1 MDCIYHG
8 CFRKNV
14 DDANRI
20 IGPNETC
27 LVPNSKLCWEYIED
41 VPGDVK
47 THSQYKKQRLGK
59 VREFDTYFQN
69 KNKED
74 IERWESA
81 LDSEVRILK
90 PTDHIYIT

>member
-14 DDANRI
+14 DDANHI
-20 IGPNETC
+20 ISPNETC
-27 LVPNSKLCWEYIED
+27 LVPSSKLCWKYIED
-41 VPGDVK
+41 VPGGVK
-47 THSQYKKQRLGK
+47 TRSQYKKQRLGK

-90 PTDHIYIT
+90 PTDRIYIT